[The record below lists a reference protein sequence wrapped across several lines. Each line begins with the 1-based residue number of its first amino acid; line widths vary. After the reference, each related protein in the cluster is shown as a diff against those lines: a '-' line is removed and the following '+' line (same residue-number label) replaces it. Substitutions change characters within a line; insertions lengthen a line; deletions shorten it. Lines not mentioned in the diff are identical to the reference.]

1 MARKPAVD
9 VPPLTHKQPKI
20 ELRTR
25 VQFVVQFSAYDD
37 KGDPAPVFR
46 DDKGNQMADATI
58 AVQGGLSEQSFA
70 AAREALL
77 KQKAEVEA
85 GVNAPAPAQSAPAP
99 TE

>member
-1 MARKPAVD
+1 M
-9 VPPLTHKQPKI
+9 
-20 ELRTR
+20 
-25 VQFVVQFSAYDD
+25 QFVAQFSAYDD

-46 DDKGNQMADATI
+46 DDKGNQMADASI
-58 AVQGGLSEQSFA
+58 AVQGGMSEQSFA

-85 GVNAPAPAQSAPAP
+85 GVNAPPSNNPQPAAP